1 MGKTTITA
9 TPGTPFID
17 MERSFDAPAAYLLR
31 AFTDPT
37 LVVQWLGPRRLEMV
51 IDRWEARDGG
61 GWRYVHRDADGTE
74 YGFRGVFHG
83 EPSVDGLVQTFEFEG
98 YPGHVSLDAIR
109 FEERDGRTILHGHSV
124 FQSVADRD
132 GMIESGMEG
141 GVNDGFD
148 RLDELI
154 ERERTAVGSVG

>member
-1 MGKTTITA
+1 MGTTTITA
-9 TPGTPFID
+9 TPGTPFIE
-17 MERSFDAPAAYLLR
+17 MERSFDAPAAFLVR
-31 AFTDPT
+31 AFTDPE

-51 IDRWEARDGG
+51 IDHWDARDGG
-61 GWRYVHRDADGTE
+61 SYRYVHREADGTE

-83 EPSVDGLVQTFEFEG
+83 EPTADGLVQTFEFEG
-98 YPGHVSLDAIR
+98 YPGHISLDAMR

-132 GMIESGMEG
+132 GMIENGMESG
-141 GVNDGFD
+141 INDGFD

-154 ERERTAVGSVG
+154 ARSTVGAGAAG